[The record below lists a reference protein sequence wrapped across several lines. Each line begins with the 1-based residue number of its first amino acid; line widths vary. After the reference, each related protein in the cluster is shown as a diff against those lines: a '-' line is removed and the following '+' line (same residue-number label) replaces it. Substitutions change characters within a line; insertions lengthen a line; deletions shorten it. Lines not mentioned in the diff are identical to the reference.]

1 MEAIESFKQVPSLRL
16 LGGERPGGGSCLGC
30 RSECEVKGSEWG
42 WRGPESRE
50 IQGIFCRSSPQHW
63 QVCLASSVS
72 SSRKE
77 ARELYFH
84 SHPSG
89 GCVLSSF
96 CLPIL
101 RLALTSSQVTEPC
114 LPLPGGT
121 KAETRTRNGTQR
133 PGLRLRENLAL
144 FPEPVRSSTHFAEGR
159 VKAAGCRLF
168 LARGLGLELRPL
180 PAACWE
186 LRPCRP

>member
-1 MEAIESFKQVPSLRL
+1 MEWKPLKVLSKFL
-16 LGGERPGGGSCLGC
+16 LCGCWVGGERPGGGSCLGC
-30 RSECEVKGSEWG
+30 RSEYEVKGSEWG
-42 WRGPESRE
+42 WRGSESRE

-114 LPLPGGT
+114 LPLPGG
-121 KAETRTRNGTQR
+121 KK
-133 PGLRLRENLAL
+133 GLR
-144 FPEPVRSSTHFAEGR
+144 PETVPSGQASGSGR
-159 VKAAGCRLF
+159 IWLCSQHQ
-168 LARGLGLELRPL
+168 
-180 PAACWE
+180 
-186 LRPCRP
+186 